1 MRYPT
6 LILSCL
12 LVAVPAVAQQQPDT
26 IARAATQPLRDVRLR
41 EDKIPPI
48 LQKAVAAPY
57 SLAGM
62 TSCATIAAEVGR
74 LTKALGADVDGP
86 ARNGSQ
92 SSEIAAEAAG
102 AAVDSVVPGLGL
114 LKIVT
119 GADKQQKRVQAA
131 VYAGS
136 VRRGFLKGVGL
147 SRRCA
152 APAAPRGGT
161 TR

>member
-1 MRYPT
+1 
-6 LILSCL
+6 
-12 LVAVPAVAQQQPDT
+12 
-26 IARAATQPLRDVRLR
+26 
-41 EDKIPPI
+41 
-48 LQKAVAAPY
+48 
-57 SLAGM
+57 M
-62 TSCATIAAEVGR
+62 TSCAAIGAEVNR
-74 LTKALGADVDGP
+74 LTQALGADVDVP
-86 ARNGSQ
+86 AKSGSK

-102 AAVDSVVPGLGL
+102 AAVDSIVPGLGL

-147 SRRCA
+147 SRRCP
-152 APAAPRGGT
+152 APAAPRASA